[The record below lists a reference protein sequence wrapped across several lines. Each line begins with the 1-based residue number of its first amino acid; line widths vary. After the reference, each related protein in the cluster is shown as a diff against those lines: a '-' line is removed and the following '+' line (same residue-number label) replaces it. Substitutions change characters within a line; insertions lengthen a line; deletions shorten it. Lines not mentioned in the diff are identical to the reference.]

1 MSVIISHETSPTM
14 RCVFLFLQWRSASPV
29 GDSNFTV
36 VVVHTHRRNC
46 SRRHDKTPAVASRT
60 GSLVPRLQSHEVQP
74 VAGLPK
80 MQLRHVLLL
89 VSRSSGCACRANVV
103 FLANSS
109 DSISKWRPQLVIISA
124 LCTSVC
130 SQPVMDETTQE
141 MTEASDVN
149 EAYYRRY
156 LTGKQR
162 VDSDSKTSVMTTPS
176 FIISNEN

>member
-1 MSVIISHETSPTM
+1 M
-14 RCVFLFLQWRSASPV
+14 LFFS
-29 GDSNFTV
+29 
-36 VVVHTHRRNC
+36 
-46 SRRHDKTPAVASRT
+46 
-60 GSLVPRLQSHEVQP
+60 
-74 VAGLPK
+74 
-80 MQLRHVLLL
+80 
-89 VSRSSGCACRANVV
+89 
-103 FLANSS
+103 LANSS

-124 LCTSVC
+124 LCTSVS